1 VVLLA
6 LNLPAIAQTYC
17 GGVRGS
23 ITDPGGA
30 SVAGASITLTDESTH
45 QTRNTTS
52 DSAGTYAFS
61 ALKPSIYGLQVT
73 AGGFGPA
80 GCATSSWKHRI
91 F

>member
-1 VVLLA
+1 MASYQSKDSRLNVRQLSTLFVFLIA
-6 LNLPAIAQTYC
+6 LNLPAIAQTYS

-52 DSAGTYAFS
+52 
-61 ALKPSIYGLQVT
+61 
-73 AGGFGPA
+73 
-80 GCATSSWKHRI
+80 R
-91 F
+91 